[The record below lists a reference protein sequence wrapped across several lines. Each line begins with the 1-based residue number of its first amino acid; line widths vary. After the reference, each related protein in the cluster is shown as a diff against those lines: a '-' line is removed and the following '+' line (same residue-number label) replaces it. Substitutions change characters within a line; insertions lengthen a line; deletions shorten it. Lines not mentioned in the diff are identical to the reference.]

1 MFIIAEA
8 GVNHNGNISIAKQ
21 LIDMAKRCGADA
33 VKFQTFKAEDVV
45 DSHEAKVGYQKLND
59 STVET
64 QFQMLKRL
72 ELSYDQ
78 FSELKNYCD
87 QIDIM
92 FLSTPFSIEALEFLM
107 DIDMQIIKLSST
119 EVTNLPFLE
128 KVASFNKP
136 IILSTGMSYFDEIV
150 TAMDTLK
157 NYGGHDITLLHCTT
171 NYPTSFVDAN
181 LLAMD
186 KLKELS
192 SKVGFSDH
200 TASSLCAI
208 IATSLGACTIEK
220 HITLDRNMTGPDHK
234 ASADESEFKE
244 YVAQIRNVEIALGDG
259 HKVPTKSEY
268 IMRDKVRRSIVAK
281 IDIPKGC
288 VIDSSMLTFRRPA
301 TGISPVFYN
310 NILGNKATVDIKK
323 DTFIEAFQI
332 EGISRGLSH

>member
-45 DSHEAKVGYQKLND
+45 DSHESKVGYQKLND
-59 STVET
+59 TTVET

-78 FSELKNYCD
+78 FLELKNYCD

-92 FLSTPFSIEALEFLM
+92 FLSTPFSIEAMEFLM

-136 IILSTGMSYFDEIV
+136 VILSTGMSYFDEIV
-150 TAMDTLK
+150 TATDTLK

-171 NYPTSFVDAN
+171 NYPTSLVDAN

-186 KLKELS
+186 KLKALS

-208 IATSLGACTIEK
+208 IATSRGACTIEK
-220 HITLDRNMTGPDHK
+220 HITLDRNMPGPDHK
-234 ASADESEFKE
+234 ASADENEFKK

-259 HKVPTKSEY
+259 LKVPTKSEY

-281 IDIPKGC
+281 IDIPKGI

-310 NILGNKATVDIKK
+310 NILGNKAAVDIKK

-332 EGISRGLSH
+332 ENFH